1 MIVGISQMSIIR
13 LIGKLMKAV
22 DLAQGV
28 NKGLG
33 ASNVTKQLRANA
45 RRLYF
50 LDDFRQISTS
60 LALARNVEVNIWVAV
75 RILPL
80 YLLL

>member
-13 LIGKLMKAV
+13 LIGKLIMAV

-28 NKGLG
+28 NKELG

-45 RRLYF
+45 KRLHF
-50 LDDFRQISTS
+50 LD
-60 LALARNVEVNIWVAV
+60 LALAHNVEVNIWVAV
-75 RILPL
+75 RVLPL
-80 YLLL
+80 YLLLS